1 VRGVL
6 ARKHPYRAWWAPP
19 DRLDPTQVLVLGLLA
34 AASMSAAFV
43 NTLFTQTVNFAADD
57 FGVDNT
63 GIGIAGAVVRVGI
76 VIALPAAVLADR
88 IGRRRVIVAVAWMA
102 PLFSVLGAIAPS
114 FGILVVTQTLA
125 RPMGIALAFLVGVV
139 AAEEVPKNS
148 RAYAVS
154 ILAMAAGFGAGV
166 AVMALRLADVGP
178 SGWRLVYVVSLVWCV
193 VALDLA
199 RRLPE
204 TRRFTAA
211 HITAHSPRPRL
222 NRRRLALLSVVAF
235 AGSIFIAPASFFQ
248 NRYLTDVQGFSGG
261 MIGFFSIAVGTP
273 AAIGLIAGGRI
284 ADTSGRRRLIA
295 VALPVS
301 TAAIVG
307 AFMVSGVALWL
318 LSLIGGLIASA
329 AYPALAV
336 YRVELFPTGN
346 RSRAAGLVT
355 AASLIG
361 GVIGLV
367 AMGALLD
374 DDWTF
379 GSILAILAIGQLV
392 VTVLVVVA
400 YPETAHQELEAL
412 NPEDAAI
419 RP

>member
-1 VRGVL
+1 
-6 ARKHPYRAWWAPP
+6 
-19 DRLDPTQVLVLGLLA
+19 
-34 AASMSAAFV
+34 
-43 NTLFTQTVNFAADD
+43 
-57 FGVDNT
+57 
-63 GIGIAGAVVRVGI
+63 
-76 VIALPAAVLADR
+76 
-88 IGRRRVIVAVAWMA
+88 
-102 PLFSVLGAIAPS
+102 
-114 FGILVVTQTLA
+114 
-125 RPMGIALAFLVGVV
+125 
-139 AAEEVPKNS
+139 
-148 RAYAVS
+148 
-154 ILAMAAGFGAGV
+154 
-166 AVMALRLADVGP
+166 MALRLADVGP